1 MTHPMCGV
9 SPGAAGISFGAV
21 SRFLDT
27 LERLDTEPHAFLAA
41 RHGQTFLEG
50 YWAPYGKGVVHGC
63 QSLTKTVTGIALGAA
78 MQEGILGL
86 DDRLIDLFPEYRIHT
101 TGRHG
106 GRNCGCAI

>member
-1 MTHPMCGV
+1 MG
-9 SPGAAGISFGAV
+9 SL
-21 SRFLDT
+21 R
-27 LERLDTEPHAFLAA
+27 
-41 RHGQTFLEG
+41 
-50 YWAPYGKGVVHGC
+50 KGVVHGC